1 MSAQGL
7 VTKKRQ
13 PSPNIIPSNTRAES
27 SFADAEEGAE
37 DEEGGE
43 PGANGVDQG
52 EEACRLKCGVSA
64 RNSEVDL
71 EPLPAGLVS
80 LNWK

>member
-1 MSAQGL
+1 MSARGL

-13 PSPNIIPSNTRAES
+13 PFPNIISSNTRAES
-27 SFADAEEGAE
+27 SFADTEEGAE

-43 PGANGVDQG
+43 PGAKEVDQG
-52 EEACRLKCGVSA
+52 EEDCRLKCGVSA

-71 EPLPAGLVS
+71 ESYPQNS
-80 LNWK
+80 SH